1 MKLKTRIIVGFVAI
15 ILLPLLL
22 FSASLY
28 GFSQT
33 QAKHVQE
40 SSSQASDSSQMVYD
54 ISLPQSS
61 SSQVKLMAKDMILT
75 ATIILV
81 FTALSVGLWIYRSIA
96 VPLVK
101 LKKATKNIKEGNLDF
116 VLEVEGND
124 EFSQLCQ
131 DFEEMR
137 KRLKEST
144 EEKILMD
151 KENKELISNISHDL
165 KTPITAVKGYVEGI
179 MDSVADTP
187 EKMDRYV
194 RTIYNK
200 TNEMDHLINE
210 LTFYSKIDTNRIPYT
225 FSKLNVEDYFSDC
238 AEELGLEMETRGIEL
253 VYANYVE
260 KGVQVIADGEQ
271 IRRVIHNI
279 VSNAIKYMEKPRGI
293 IQLRVKDVGDFIQ
306 VEIEDNGKG
315 IAAKDLPYIF
325 DRFYRTDV
333 SRNSSKGGSGIGL
346 SIVKKIMED
355 HGGKVWATSRLGIGT
370 IMYFVLRKY
379 QEVPMNE

>member
-40 SSSQASDSSQMVYD
+40 SSSQDSDSSQMVYD

-179 MDSVADTP
+179 MDGVADTP

-379 QEVPMNE
+379 QEVPMK

>member
-1 MKLKTRIIVGFVAI
+1 MKLKTRIIVGFVAV
-15 ILLPLLL
+15 ILVPLIL

-33 QAKHVQE
+33 QARHMQE
-40 SSSQASDSSQMVYD
+40 SSSQASDSDEMVYD
-54 ISLPQSS
+54 ISLAQSS
-61 SSQVKLMAKDMILT
+61 SSQVRLMAKDMILT

-101 LKKATKNIKEGNLDF
+101 LRKATRNIKEGNLDF

-179 MDSVADTP
+179 MDGVADTP

-260 KGVQVIADGEQ
+260 KDVQVIADGEQ

-279 VSNAIKYMEKPRGI
+279 VSNAIKYMEKPKGI

-346 SIVKKIMED
+346 SIVKKILED

-379 QEVPMNE
+379 QEVPMK

>member
-40 SSSQASDSSQMVYD
+40 SSSQDSDSSQMVYD

-165 KTPITAVKGYVEGI
+165 KTPITAVQGYVQGI
-179 MDSVADTP
+179 MDGVEDTP

-379 QEVPMNE
+379 QEVPLNE

>member
-1 MKLKTRIIVGFVAI
+1 MKLKTRIIVGFVTV
-15 ILLPLLL
+15 ILVPLIL

-33 QAKHVQE
+33 QARHMQE
-40 SSSQASDSSQMVYD
+40 SSSQTSDSDEMVYD
-54 ISLPQSS
+54 ISLAQSS
-61 SSQVKLMAKDMILT
+61 SSQVRLMAKDMILT

-101 LKKATKNIKEGNLDF
+101 LRKATRNIKEGNLDF

-179 MDSVADTP
+179 MDGVADTP

-260 KGVQVIADGEQ
+260 KDVQVIADGEQ

-293 IQLRVKDVGDFIQ
+293 IQIRVKDVGDFIQ

-346 SIVKKIMED
+346 
-355 HGGKVWATSRLGIGT
+355 
-370 IMYFVLRKY
+370 
-379 QEVPMNE
+379 

>member
-33 QAKHVQE
+33 QARHVQE

-165 KTPITAVKGYVEGI
+165 KTPITAMKGYVEGI
-179 MDSVADTP
+179 MDGVADTP

>member
-40 SSSQASDSSQMVYD
+40 RSSQASDSSQMVYD

-179 MDSVADTP
+179 MDGVADTP